1 MLQNIFADM
10 QGVETRLREIVPG
23 GYALTINIRHLT
35 PEFFVSTYPSDW
47 VMIYTER
54 RYALF
59 DPVTVWCRF
68 NEGIKRWSDIDIGVL
83 RGVGNHVMTH
93 AAQFGLV
100 YGGAVS
106 LSNKSNPAVKSLI
119 SGGRADREMTD
130 EELTELAEILDR
142 IVEAVGQHAG
152 LSVPELETLRDLAT
166 GMTHDDIADRHGI
179 SPATVKKRI
188 ERVRKVLGARNAV
201 HAVAIAARRGLI
213 LTDPTF

>member
-1 MLQNIFADM
+1 MLQNIFDDM
-10 QGVETRLREIVPG
+10 EGVEARLREIAPG

-35 PEFFVSTYPSDW
+35 PEFFVSTYPTEW
-47 VMIYTER
+47 VTIYTER

-83 RGVGNHVMTH
+83 KGVGSHVMTH
-93 AAQFGLV
+93 AAQYGLV

-106 LSNKSNPAVKSLI
+106 LANKAHPAIKSLV
-119 SGGRADREMTD
+119 SGAREDREMSV
-130 EELTELAEILDR
+130 EELAELAAMLER

-152 LSVPELETLRDLAT
+152 LTEAELETLRDLAT
-166 GMTHDDIADRHGI
+166 GMTHDEIADRQKI